1 MKKNIFAAILAG
13 LVICTAVACSKTT
26 TENNDDSHGN
36 NTEVSQL
43 SEKPQFQMLV
53 KDYPISV
60 TDKNNE
66 GLVYVS
72 GTVRKASVVAQS
84 REFSDITKNI
94 NSVLL
99 SAYNRNK
106 TSGDEILDI
115 VSEAFT
121 TEGFDVSTAMFPWSI
136 DTNYELV
143 NNNGTVVT
151 VKETVDYFA
160 GGPHHTVS
168 TYYYNFD
175 CADGKH
181 LAQILYTEG
190 DDAQRDAAD
199 ELIYNKLKEKYGED
213 VINYDYIQS
222 SFVEAAVDTWYFTE
236 NGINVYFNQYEIAPY
251 AAGDFEI
258 EITKAELPEAA
269 LKYFEG

>member
-1 MKKNIFAAILAG
+1 MKKKSIFAAILAG
-13 LVICTAVACSKTT
+13 LVICTAVACNKTQ
-26 TENNDDSHGN
+26 ENNDVNEGKDN
-36 NTEVSQL
+36 AETSQ
-43 SEKPQFQMLV
+43 SVEKPQFQMLV

-66 GLVYVS
+66 ELVYVD

-84 REFSDITKNI
+84 REFSDVTKSI
-94 NSVLL
+94 NKVLL
-99 SAYNRNK
+99 EAYNRNK

-115 VSEAFT
+115 VSEAFA
-121 TEGFDVSTAMFPWSI
+121 TEGFDVDAAMFPWSI

-143 NNNGTVVT
+143 NNNGTIAT
-151 VKETVDYFA
+151 VKETIDYYA

-175 CADGKH
+175 CADGNH
-181 LAQILYTEG
+181 LAQIMYTEG

-199 ELIYNKLKEKYGED
+199 SLIYNKLKEKYGED

-236 NGINVYFNQYEIAPY
+236 NGINIYFNQYEIAPY

-258 EITKAELPEAA
+258 EITKDELPETA
-269 LKYFEG
+269 LKYFD